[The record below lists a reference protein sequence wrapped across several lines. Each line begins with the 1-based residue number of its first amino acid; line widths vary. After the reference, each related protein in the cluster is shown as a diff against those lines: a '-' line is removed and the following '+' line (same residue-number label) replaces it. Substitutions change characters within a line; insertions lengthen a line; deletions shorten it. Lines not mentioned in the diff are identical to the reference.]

1 MGSSGDFVSYRSIIF
16 PVVTVIGVMSLEL
29 GICHH
34 MFSDTVRNLTEIT
47 GFVLDFV
54 IPPMRRPNYFLDL
67 DRKIHP
73 QSIFISQR
81 DVFRQCTLVE
91 SCEQSVS
98 VQIVLVVETSSF
110 E

>member
-1 MGSSGDFVSYRSIIF
+1 MGSSGDFVSYLSIIF
-16 PVVTVIGVMSLEL
+16 PVATVVGVTPLEI

-34 MFSDTVRNLTEIT
+34 VCGNTVRNLTEFT

-54 IPPMRRPNYFLDL
+54 IPPMCRPNYFLDL
-67 DRKIHP
+67 DRKIRP

-81 DVFRQCTLVE
+81 DVFHQCTLVE

-98 VQIVLVVETSSF
+98 VQIVLVVEILSL